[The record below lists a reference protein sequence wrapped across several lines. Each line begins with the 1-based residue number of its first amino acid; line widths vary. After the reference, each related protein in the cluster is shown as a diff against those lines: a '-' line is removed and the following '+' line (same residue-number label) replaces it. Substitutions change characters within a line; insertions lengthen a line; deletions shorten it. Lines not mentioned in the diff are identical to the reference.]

1 MEYREVAFK
10 DGCMFK
16 GMIKTSC
23 LPPLGSN
30 IKKKNITGTGEF
42 TLVDENTVYKG
53 ALSKGLPH
61 GFGEKFWPDSDG
73 KVYKG
78 YWVKGSMNGRGELIL
93 CEGEVYLGEFKNG
106 FPNGRGIRKWKNG
119 DLYEGDYVNGFQQG
133 QGLFVSTA

>member
-10 DGCMFK
+10 DGCIFK

-23 LPPLGSN
+23 LPTLGNN

-42 TLVDENTVYKG
+42 TFSDEGTVYKG
-53 ALSKGLPH
+53 ALTKGLPH
-61 GFGEKFWPDSDG
+61 GFGEKFWPDSEG

-78 YWVKGSMNGRGELIL
+78 YWTKGSMNGRGELIL
-93 CEGEVYLGEFKNG
+93 SEGEVYLGEFKNG

-119 DLYEGDYVNGFQQG
+119 DLYEGEYMNGFQQG
-133 QGLFVSTA
+133 